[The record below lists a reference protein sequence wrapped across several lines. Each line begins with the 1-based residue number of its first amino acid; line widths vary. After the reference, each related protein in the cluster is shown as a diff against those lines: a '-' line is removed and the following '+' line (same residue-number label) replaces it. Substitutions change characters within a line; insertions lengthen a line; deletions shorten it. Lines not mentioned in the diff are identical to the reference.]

1 MSNSQGTMTL
11 AFELSALKE
20 LTAPKEVFESARA
33 WSKYVG
39 VITDEPTY
47 VVTNYTRKKR
57 IRQDFFS
64 GPKGKFESLKSV
76 KYHFD
81 TDRHV
86 LIGTGEEDIK
96 MAKETGWEYL
106 HISDAAEK
114 AGWELGENTKH
125 ETIEIGEDKRENWP

>member
-47 VVTNYTRKKR
+47 VVTHYTRKKR

-86 LIGTGEEDIK
+86 LIGTGEEDIE
-96 MAKETGWEYL
+96 MANETGWEYL

>member
-47 VVTNYTRKKR
+47 VVTNYTRKKKNQAR
-57 IRQDFFS
+57 FF
-64 GPKGKFESLKSV
+64 F
-76 KYHFD
+76 
-81 TDRHV
+81 RAQ
-86 LIGTGEEDIK
+86 GEI
-96 MAKETGWEYL
+96 
-106 HISDAAEK
+106 
-114 AGWELGENTKH
+114 
-125 ETIEIGEDKRENWP
+125 

>member
-1 MSNSQGTMTL
+1 M
-11 AFELSALKE
+11 
-20 LTAPKEVFESARA
+20 FESARA

-86 LIGTGEEDIK
+86 LIGTGEEDIE
-96 MAKETGWEYL
+96 MANETGWEYL

>member
-86 LIGTGEEDIK
+86 LIGTGEEDIE
-96 MAKETGWEYL
+96 MANETGWEYL

-114 AGWELGENTKH
+114 AGWELVENTKH

>member
-1 MSNSQGTMTL
+1 MSKPQGTMTL
-11 AFELSALKE
+11 AFELSALKG
-20 LTAPKEVFESARA
+20 LRSPKEVFEGARA

-86 LIGTGEEDIK
+86 LIGTGGEDIE
-96 MAKETGWEYL
+96 MANMTGWEYI
-106 HISDAAEK
+106 HVSDAAKK
-114 AGWELGENTKH
+114 AGWELGENTEQ
-125 ETIEIGEDKRENWP
+125 ETIEMEEDRRENWP

>member
-1 MSNSQGTMTL
+1 MSESQGTMTL

-20 LTAPKEVFESARA
+20 LEFPKDVFEGSRA

-76 KYHFD
+76 KHHFD

-86 LIGTGEEDIK
+86 LVGTEEIDKK
-96 MAKETGWEYL
+96 MAEETGWEYL

-114 AGWELGENTKH
+114 AGWKLGENR
-125 ETIEIGEDKRENWP
+125 EENQIDIEEDIRENWP